1 MIITKLKITLL
12 GVLCALAVRA
22 QDGYT
27 FLCDSNGLALSG
39 FYLNCTNLTGTLPAA
54 VLPTNYVSLATFQNG
69 TNAVAANA
77 AAALLSLSNQFSSV
91 TSSNINPLVGSN
103 NIPQGDGGSLQI
115 GGFGNN
121 ANTHAGFNYLTVG
134 LGGYSNLVY
143 LPYGVTLGGWSN
155 VVGYSAGSYAQQY
168 NSAAIVGF
176 RNAVAG
182 MHSVILGGVSNTI
195 FSGSGNVILG
205 GFNNYLGLNING
217 GTAANCLAAG
227 TGMKVI
233 HNSTMMLGDS
243 QGMTNVLT
251 SYTNDQ
257 MVLRFWNGVSI
268 NTTNAGTNALNVR
281 GNINASS
288 LSLGGVDLLTSLNP
302 LTTSNALS
310 ILWNYNLTALSN
322 SIMLQVYTNSLGV
335 AAVSNYS
342 VASSNALSARLV
354 TLSNAVNG
362 IISGKA
368 FTATVPATYSSIGIG
383 FSTPLMPDANYS
395 VSLVPQD
402 QSTAEAPGAGLHW
415 WVGGKN
421 NYGFTIYT
429 SYATNAYNL
438 NFDCTVREN
447 TQ

>member
-1 MIITKLKITLL
+1 MAAACQ
-12 GVLCALAVRA
+12 G

-27 FLCDSNGLALSG
+27 FLCDSNGLALPG
-39 FYLNCTNLTGTLPAA
+39 FYLNCTNLTGTLPTA

-69 TNAVAANA
+69 TNAVATNA
-77 AAALLSLSNQFSSV
+77 AVALLSVSNQFSAVISA
-91 TSSNINPLVGSN
+91 NINPLLGTN
-103 NIPQGDGGSLQI
+103 NIPQGDCGSLQI
-115 GGFGNN
+115 GGSGNN

-134 LGGYSNLVY
+134 LGGWSNLVY
-143 LPYGVTLGGWSN
+143 LPYGVTIGGWSN
-155 VVGYSAGSYAQQY
+155 TVGYSAGSYAAQY
-168 NSAAIVGF
+168 NSAAIVGWK
-176 RNAVAG
+176 NSLAG

-217 GTAANCLAAG
+217 GTVNFNNATYG
-227 TGMKVI
+227 TGNGYVNVGA
-233 HNSTMMLGDS
+233 NSASAKGPITVNGGS
-243 QGMTNVLT
+243 QGLTNTLT
-251 SYTNDQ
+251 SFTNDQ
-257 MVLRFWNGVSI
+257 LVLRFWNGVSI

-354 TLSNAVNG
+354 TLSNTVNG
-362 IISGKA
+362 IIAGKA